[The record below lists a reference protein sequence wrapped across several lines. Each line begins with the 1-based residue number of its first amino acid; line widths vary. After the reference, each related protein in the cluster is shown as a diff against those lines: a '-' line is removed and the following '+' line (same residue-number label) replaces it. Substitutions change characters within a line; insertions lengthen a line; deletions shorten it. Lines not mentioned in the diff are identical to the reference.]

1 MRAITFIPLLFFS
14 LAVSSQSHVEGLKP
28 PPSAEATG
36 SGCSLVNDSAAI
48 YKFYEVDVPPEF
60 QGGEK
65 KYFEYLAKN
74 IRHPTCLELPSSMVH
89 VSFTIGRDGSIKDAH
104 VTSETAPVLSTEI
117 LRVINGMPPW
127 KPGICSGS
135 PVPVEMMIP
144 IKVCLR

>member
-14 LAVSSQSHVEGLKP
+14 LAVSSQSYVPKLKNTI
-28 PPSAEATG
+28 SVEATG
-36 SGCSLVNDSAAI
+36 FKCSLVNDTAAI
-48 YKFYEVDVPPEF
+48 YQYYEVDVPPEF

-89 VSFTIGRDGSIKDAH
+89 VSFTVGRDGSIKDAH

-135 PVPVEMMIP
+135 SVPVEMMIP
-144 IKVCLR
+144 VKVCLR